1 VAERFLSG
9 LLKEH
14 GRHHVSTA
22 GENWYPHACRL
33 LRIKH
38 HLLCPY
44 EKSIIERK
52 MQYIK
57 DRTECFIDF
66 LLLAKEEMQI
76 KAHNQLVKPF
86 RRFSQQGIED

>member
-1 VAERFLSG
+1 MFQLPVKLGIRKHADSWGLSIICF
-9 LLKEH
+9 
-14 GRHHVSTA
+14 
-22 GENWYPHACRL
+22 P
-33 LRIKH
+33 
-38 HLLCPY
+38 PY

-86 RRFSQQGIED
+86 GKFSQQGIKD

>member
-9 LLKEH
+9 LLKEY

-22 GENWYPHACRL
+22 GGTWYPHVCRL
-33 LRIKH
+33 MRIKH
-38 HLLCPY
+38 HLLSLY

-66 LLLAKEEMQI
+66 LIAKEEMQI

-86 RRFSQQGIED
+86 CKFSQQGIDD

>member
-1 VAERFLSG
+1 MVAERFLSG

-14 GRHHVSTA
+14 GGHHISTA
-22 GENWYPHACRL
+22 GETWYPHACRL

-38 HLLCPY
+38 HLLSLY

-66 LLLAKEEMQI
+66 LLAKEGKQI
-76 KAHNQLVKPF
+76 KARNHLVKPF
-86 RRFSQQGIED
+86 RRFSQRAN

>member
-1 VAERFLSG
+1 VAERFLSR

-14 GRHHVSTA
+14 GRYHVSTA
-22 GENWYPHACRL
+22 GETWYLHACRL

-38 HLLCPY
+38 HLLSPY

-66 LLLAKEEMQI
+66 LLLAKEKM
-76 KAHNQLVKPF
+76 
-86 RRFSQQGIED
+86 